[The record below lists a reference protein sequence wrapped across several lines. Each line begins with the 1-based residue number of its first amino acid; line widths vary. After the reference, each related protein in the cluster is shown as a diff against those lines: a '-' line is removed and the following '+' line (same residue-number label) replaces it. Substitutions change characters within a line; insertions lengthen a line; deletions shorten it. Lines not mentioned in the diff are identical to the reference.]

1 MANQADVRK
10 VEIEIEKKSKTPREK
25 LPQDLTDEIARE
37 ENLQDR
43 EMIMAPLRR
52 VKKALGF
59 KKGGTVKKR
68 MRKFEEGGM
77 TDEGLAGAAAAGLA
91 RKSAKDRILEA
102 MSAKQRVAL
111 PGEGIES
118 RTENQALKKVKDV
131 AANVISGISGSDAA
145 KGLRNYG
152 RMYKQG
158 LGMKPETPY
167 EYKKGGSVSSA
178 SKRADG
184 CCIRGK
190 TRA

>member
-10 VEIEIEKKSKTPREK
+10 VEIEIEKKSKTPRDK
-25 LPQDLTDEIARE
+25 LPQELTDEIARE

-91 RKSAKDRILEA
+91 RRSAKERILEA
-102 MSAKQRVAL
+102 MSAKPRVAL
-111 PGEGIES
+111 PGEGIDS
-118 RTENQALKKVKDV
+118 RTENQAQK
-131 AANVISGISGSDAA
+131 
-145 KGLRNYG
+145 
-152 RMYKQG
+152 
-158 LGMKPETPY
+158 
-167 EYKKGGSVSSA
+167 
-178 SKRADG
+178 SKR
-184 CCIRGK
+184 CSC
-190 TRA
+190 